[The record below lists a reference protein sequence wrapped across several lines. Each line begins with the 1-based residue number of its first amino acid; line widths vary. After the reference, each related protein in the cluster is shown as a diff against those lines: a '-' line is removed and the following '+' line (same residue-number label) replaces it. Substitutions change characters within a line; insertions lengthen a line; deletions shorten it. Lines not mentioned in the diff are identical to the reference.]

1 MPVHSD
7 ITAQSVHGEF
17 LPRIFGESV
26 ADISILTNVKVAASN
41 SYNKRADLCVFRH
54 VHAEQSSELWRI
66 IVFIQYSDENGGRA
80 R

>member
-1 MPVHSD
+1 MAVHSD

-41 SYNKRADLCVFRH
+41 SYNKRADLCVFCH
-54 VHAEQSSELWRI
+54 VHAEQSGELWRI